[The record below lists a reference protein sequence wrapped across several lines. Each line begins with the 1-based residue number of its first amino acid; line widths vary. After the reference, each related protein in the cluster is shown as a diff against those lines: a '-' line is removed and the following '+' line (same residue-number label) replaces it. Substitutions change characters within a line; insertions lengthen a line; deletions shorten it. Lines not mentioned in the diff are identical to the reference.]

1 MTNNFSPSTIA
12 RLGENHGYRFEGDFV
27 HLNAE
32 VNFADTELAAGRSW
46 ALQLWASDRGFSG
59 AELSGVKVAE
69 MPIQPV
75 AGSLLVTGLC
85 TAMPPAGTADH
96 VVGLALVA
104 SAADGQPEVGDLAVY
119 PSGEVFF
126 QPCLVGNVAC
136 TLNDGTAELAI
147 DAIANPR
154 TADNVSGTL
163 ALEVWALDA
172 PYAGGSWTGSPVAS
186 LILGVLGGGSEWT
199 ACQFNV
205 PAALPVDGAALT
217 VMLREWTPAGYVTRD
232 YRNFAAAVAKVEVVT
247 KVEAVVTEEA
257 APKAEVAVKAEPVL
271 KVEAAVKVEAPVK
284 AEPVPKAKPADKPIA
299 AVVAEK
305 PAAAVKAPVEVK
317 QPDVKKAEVKPA
329 AKPAR
334 KAAAAKAAASPVSVN
349 NGSEAE
355 LLAVKGL
362 PPSVARAIIAAR
374 PFATLDEVCKAKG
387 MGPKMLAKLRDLL
400 AL

>member
-85 TAMPPAGTADH
+85 NAMPPAGTADH

-126 QPCLVGNVAC
+126 QPSLVGNVAC
-136 TLNDGTAELAI
+136 TLSDGTAELAI

-154 TADNVSGTL
+154 AADNVSGTL

-199 ACQFNV
+199 DCRYNV

-232 YRNFAAAVAKVEVVT
+232 YRNFAAVPAAVATVT

-257 APKAEVAVKAEPVL
+257 APKAEAAVKAEPV
-271 KVEAAVKVEAPVK
+271 VEAEAPVK
-284 AEPVPKAKPADKPIA
+284 AEPAPKAKPADKPTA
-299 AVVAEK
+299 AVVAAK

-317 QPDVKKAEVKPA
+317 QPEVKKAEVKPA

-334 KAAAAKAAASPVSVN
+334 KAATTKATARPVSVN

-362 PPSVARAIIAAR
+362 PPSVARAIIAGR